1 VGGYTYPRGVVERFG
16 TMSNSGGSWGADG
29 RLYITGHDN
38 AEIYAMS
45 LPTAGSVLVL
55 EETLPVAAEGQG
67 IAWDRSEPGMM
78 YTILRSKAQVVVSRL
93 RER

>member
-1 VGGYTYPRGVVERFG
+1 MTSNWKTRW
-16 TMSNSGGSWGADG
+16 SNSGGSWGSDG
-29 RLYITGHDN
+29 RLYITGHDH

-45 LPTAGSVLVL
+45 LPRAGSVLVL
-55 EETLPVAAEGQG
+55 EETLPVTAEGQG
-67 IAWDRSEPGMM
+67 IAWDRSEPGTM